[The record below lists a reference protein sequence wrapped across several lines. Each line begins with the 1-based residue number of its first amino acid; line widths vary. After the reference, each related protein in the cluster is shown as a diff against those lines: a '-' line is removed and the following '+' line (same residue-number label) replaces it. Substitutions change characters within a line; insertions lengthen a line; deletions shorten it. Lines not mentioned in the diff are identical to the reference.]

1 MALLGGTGPAVIAG
15 LCAFAALGY
24 AIYQVN
30 TLFTKHPLKRAE
42 VHVLTQNR
50 SRLSAVQIVCHLRHY
65 NGPVY
70 QVISNA
76 HLEESVFQGSLL

>member
-1 MALLGGTGPAVIAG
+1 MALLGGAGPAVIAG

-30 TLFTKHPLKRAE
+30 TLFTEHPLKRAE
-42 VHVLTQNR
+42 VYLLTLNR

-70 QVISNA
+70 QVIKMHTLRSR
-76 HLEESVFQGSLL
+76 SFKP